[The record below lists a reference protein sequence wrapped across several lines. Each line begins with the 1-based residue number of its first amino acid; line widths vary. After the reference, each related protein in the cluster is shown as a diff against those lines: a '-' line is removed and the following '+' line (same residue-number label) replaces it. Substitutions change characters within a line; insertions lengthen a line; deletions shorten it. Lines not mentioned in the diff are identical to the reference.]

1 MRTLRRISGLLIC
14 FLLAVPCRAA
24 DNGSNAVF
32 ASSTPAAGALNTSL
46 RNEVDAAVGRGLD
59 WLAANQ
65 KENGAWSNDEFPAL
79 TALALR
85 AFAQSTHPDKAAVV
99 AKART
104 YVLSCVQ
111 TNGGIYR
118 TVPGRKGGGLSNY
131 NTAICMTALHALRD
145 PSLAP
150 VILNARKF
158 LAGSQHFGDDV
169 YTGGFGYDRNTGRA
183 YTDLM
188 NTYYAAEAMKRTAD
202 VEDRRPAEQARAD
215 INWAETVKF
224 VERMQ
229 NLPESGDENAGGFVY
244 NPTDPKAG
252 ATTNA
257 QGKVV
262 LRSYGSITYAG
273 MLALIYADVS
283 RDDVRVRS
291 ALDWATKHW
300 TLDEN
305 PGMGQDGLYF
315 FYDVLANCL
324 NAARVDRIPLKAG
337 AEADWRAELARKLVK
352 LQQVEPKSGRGF
364 WVNPSGSYWEN
375 DPALVTSYALLAL
388 ETL

>member
-1 MRTLRRISGLLIC
+1 MRTFYHVSGPLVCVLLTLTC
-14 FLLAVPCRAA
+14 HAA
-24 DNGSNAVF
+24 GNGTNAVF
-32 ASSTPAAGALNTSL
+32 TSSAPAAGALGVSL
-46 RNEVDAAVGRGLD
+46 RNEVNAAIGRGLD

-65 KENGAWSNDEFPAL
+65 KENGAWSDDNFPAL

-85 AFAQSTHPDKAAVV
+85 AFAQSTHPDKAAII
-99 AKART
+99 AKARGF
-104 YVLSCVQ
+104 VLSCVQ

-118 TVPGRKGGGLSNY
+118 NVPGRKGGGLSNY
-131 NTAICMTALHALRD
+131 NTAICMTALHALHD
-145 PSLAP
+145 PSLTP
-150 VILNARKF
+150 VILNARRF

-169 YTGGFGYDRNTGRA
+169 YAGGFGYDRNTGRA
-183 YTDLM
+183 YTDLL

-202 VEDRRPAEQARAD
+202 AEDRRPAEQARAD

-229 NLPESGDENAGGFVY
+229 NPPESGDEDAGGFTY

-273 MLALIYADVS
+273 LLALIYADVS

-300 TLDEN
+300 SLEEN

-315 FYDVLANCL
+315 FYEILANCL
-324 NAARVDRIPLKAG
+324 NAARVDRIPLKSG
-337 AEADWRAELARKLVK
+337 ADVDWRAELARKLVK

-364 WVNPSGSYWEN
+364 WVNSSGSYWEN
-375 DPALVTSYALLAL
+375 NPELVTCYALLAL
-388 ETL
+388 ELL